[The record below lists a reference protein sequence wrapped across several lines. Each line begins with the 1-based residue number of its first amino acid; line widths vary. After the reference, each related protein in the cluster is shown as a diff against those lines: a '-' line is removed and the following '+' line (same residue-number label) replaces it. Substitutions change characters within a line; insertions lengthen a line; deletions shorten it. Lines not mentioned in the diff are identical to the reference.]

1 MRRPWAP
8 LERPR
13 NLFERP
19 RLPWSSP
26 GTPFPRPRVPQDV
39 FLQNNA
45 QNRQAFRLQGHCT
58 AENRRALLLQELCRK
73 SYGIPPAGSGIPS
86 AETLHKIG
94 EHSAC
99 RTLQKIVGLVHSAC
113 RDSAENPRASRLQG
127 RCRESSNIAVVG
139 QSACRDSAEN
149 RRRVWH
155 AAFYGAGLALWSA
168 V

>member
-73 SYGIPPAGSGIPS
+73 SSGIPPAGSGIPP

-99 RTLQKIVGLVHSAC
+99 RDTAENRRACTFRLQGLCRKSSGLYIPPAGTLQKIIGHSAC
-113 RDSAENPRASRLQG
+113 RET
-127 RCRESSNIAVVG
+127 
-139 QSACRDSAEN
+139 AEN
-149 RRRVWH
+149 RS
-155 AAFYGAGLALWSA
+155 AFLVEIVLLFIVVSI
-168 V
+168 